1 MSGPTAAR
9 TWKSYEYRIAKMFG
23 GTRNPL
29 SGMNSKHTAADM
41 IHPRLFLE
49 CKMRARVP
57 FMKTFT
63 QTKQLAQKEGKMPM
77 VVFKE
82 KFLKTSII
90 MMDLDDFMQ
99 LVDEEKIKP

>member
-1 MSGPTAAR
+1 MTGPTAAR
-9 TWKSYEYRIAKMFG
+9 TWKSYEYRIAKLFG

-41 IHPRLFLE
+41 IHPSIFLE
-49 CKMRARVP
+49 CKMRARIP

-63 QTKQLAQKEGKMPM
+63 DTKKSAKKEGKMPI

-82 KFLKTSII
+82 KYLKTSII
-90 MMDLDDFMQ
+90 MMDLDDFMK
-99 LVDEEKIKP
+99 LVDEDKIKP

>member
-1 MSGPTAAR
+1 MSEPTAAR
-9 TWKSYEYRIAKMFG
+9 TWKSYEYRIAKLFG

-41 IHPRLFLE
+41 IHPSIFLE
-49 CKMRARVP
+49 CKMRAKIP

-63 QTKQLAQKEGKMPM
+63 QTKKLAQKEGKMPI
-77 VVFKE
+77 VIFKE
-82 KFLKTSII
+82 KYLKTSIVMI
-90 MMDLDDFMQ
+90 ALDDFMQ

>member
-1 MSGPTAAR
+1 MAGPTGRR
-9 TWKSYEYRIAKMFG
+9 TWQSYEFRIAKMFG

-41 IHPRLFLE
+41 IHPRIFLE
-49 CKMRARVP
+49 CKMRAKIP
-57 FMKTFT
+57 FMKTYTLT
-63 QTKQLAQKEGKMPM
+63 QKLAKKEGKMPI

-82 KFLKTSII
+82 KYLKTSII
-90 MMDLDDFMQ
+90 MMNLDDFMQ